1 MELAI
6 KAVFPNTIHRWCKW
20 HIFYKAKE
28 HIGPNL
34 FSKTSDFKDKFH
46 RVLNHIRTIDEFEGA
61 WNSLIAEYDLHS
73 NTWLQDVWD
82 KRDRW
87 APPYFKDF
95 FFAKMTTTQ
104 RSECMNHVLKAY
116 VSPSSTMHNF
126 VKQYDKFIADRIA
139 AEDKLEFDTSK
150 VHLYYN
156 TNIPFPFLNEIHY
169 HTSCRCHFSYSQD
182 ARQPRCG
189 SPIERKAAKVYTD
202 TMFAKFSDQVYMS
215 ASYFVQE
222 IRDDGTYITVHMDC
236 DTRENWSKLEF
247 PVHVNEDEEEYRCI
261 CRLFEH
267 MGILCSHIIRV

>member
-6 KAVFPNTIHRWCKW
+6 KAVLPNTIHRWCKW

-34 FSKTSDFKDKFH
+34 YSKTSDFKDKFH
-46 RVLNHIRTIDEFEGA
+46 RVLNHTRTIDEFEGA

-87 APPYFKDF
+87 APPYFKDY

-104 RSECMNHVLKAY
+104 CSECMNHVLKAY

-150 VHLYYN
+150 VHL
-156 TNIPFPFLNEIHY
+156 
-169 HTSCRCHFSYSQD
+169 
-182 ARQPRCG
+182 
-189 SPIERKAAKVYTD
+189 
-202 TMFAKFSDQVYMS
+202 
-215 ASYFVQE
+215 
-222 IRDDGTYITVHMDC
+222 
-236 DTRENWSKLEF
+236 
-247 PVHVNEDEEEYRCI
+247 
-261 CRLFEH
+261 
-267 MGILCSHIIRV
+267 